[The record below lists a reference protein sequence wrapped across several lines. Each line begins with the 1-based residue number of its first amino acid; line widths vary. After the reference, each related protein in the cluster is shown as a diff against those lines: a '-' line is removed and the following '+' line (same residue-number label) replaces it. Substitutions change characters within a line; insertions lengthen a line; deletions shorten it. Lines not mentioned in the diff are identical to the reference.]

1 MLKAL
6 AFSVMTVLFGA
17 TAVAYAGTC
26 NGPCCTQAAPSCM
39 SAAPTAPAAE
49 HADMNMPAARA
60 PQGTRSFS
68 YQPSTDYAPGRRTS
82 RPSLNSG
89 VRGAASKALGSY

>member
-1 MLKAL
+1 MLKSLAL
-6 AFSVMTVLFGA
+6 SMMTVLFGA
-17 TAVAYAGTC
+17 TAVAYADTC
-26 NGPCCTQAAPSCM
+26 NGQCCTQAAPSCM
-39 SAAPTAPAAE
+39 SAAPTAE
-49 HADMNMPAARA
+49 HSDMNMPAARA